1 MKLKGTRFTFSA
13 ALLVLTGVVALPESV
28 FASEEGNPWGVWFD
42 VGRVFNLLLVVGV
55 LVWVARKPLAS
66 FFANRSQAIREELA
80 EAQRA
85 RAEAES
91 RLAEIEL
98 RMSRLDE
105 ELKEIANTSEQEGQ
119 DEYQRLLLAADQDAK
134 KIVER
139 SKQEIEGMTR
149 AAQLELK
156 QHAAELS
163 VQMAED
169 RIRTDITPADRERLF
184 TRFVAK
190 LGGQS

>member
-55 LVWVARKPLAS
+55 LVWVTRKPLAS

-105 ELKEIANTSEQEGQ
+105 ELKEIAHTSEQEGQ

-139 SKQEIEGMTR
+139 SKQEIDGMTR

>member
-1 MKLKGTRFTFSA
+1 
-13 ALLVLTGVVALPESV
+13 LTGAVALPESV
-28 FASEEGNPWGVWFD
+28 FASEEGNPWGGWFD

-55 LVWVARKPLAS
+55 LVWVTRKPLAS

-105 ELKEIANTSEQEGQ
+105 ELKEIAHTSEQEGQ

-139 SKQEIEGMTR
+139 SKQEIDGMTR